1 MTENDLH
8 IITLQNTLNEMLNTC
23 KDIRHAFIF
32 NTTGKIVV
40 KDQET
45 KDEAIIRAR
54 DSLNNIAGKAETIG
68 GIEAVTLKC
77 SGGTM
82 ILHSFGEH
90 YFVAITTRK
99 ADLNYIKTLTRIIIS
114 TVLQV
119 IEKVSPTPIKNTS
132 SELLRPQPRET
143 QKETQVVKL
152 QALEKPEKEQL
163 SEFETTSESIA
174 IQLIVENVEGL
185 LAKGPL
191 AHSDTVRI
199 DKETLA
205 GWKNMLD
212 GKEIEYVEIEALNGK
227 TAKCKVKPIKDSKY
241 LGKGMVQIPKKTQLI
256 LETKKG
262 EPVKVRPLID

>member
-1 MTENDLH
+1 
-8 IITLQNTLNEMLNTC
+8 MLKTC
-23 KDIRHAFIF
+23 QDIRHAFIF
-32 NTTGKIVV
+32 KATGEIVA

-45 KDEAIIRAR
+45 EDKAIIRAY
-54 DSLNNIAGKAETIG
+54 DSLNNIVGKAEATG

-77 SGGTM
+77 SNGTM
-82 ILHSFGEH
+82 MFHNFGENC
-90 YFVAITTRK
+90 FVAIITEK
-99 ADLNYIKTLTRIIIS
+99 ADLNYIKTLTRIIVS

-119 IEKVSPTPIKNTS
+119 IEKVSPTPIKNIS
-132 SELLRPQPRET
+132 SERLQPET
-143 QKETQVVKL
+143 QIVKP
-152 QALEKPEKEQL
+152 QALEKSEKEQRT
-163 SEFETTSESIA
+163 EFETTSEPVA
-174 IQLIVENVEGL
+174 IQLIVENIEGL

-205 GWKNMLD
+205 RWKNMLE

-241 LGKGMVQIPKKTQLI
+241 IGKGIVQIPQKTQLI

-262 EPVKVRPLID
+262 EPVKIRPIID